1 MAFLGNDFI
10 ISSTILIVVIFSLL
24 YIFRKRI
31 FKFYYKETDFDL
43 FIRQIKRYLQEN
55 HPKINFN
62 YKILISSLN
71 IENPQTRCYIIID
84 NLVDQFI
91 NAKINTNF
99 IPHSISQN
107 QLWDSYTF
115 NAKPVGTKLPDDW
128 AKRKMVAAQRDNN
141 ICQRC
146 GKHTKPETTY
156 LFLLKSIKDGGQF
169 YLENLIIICRD
180 CHRVTTKKDLKYLDI
195 KDELNAFVKI

>member
-24 YIFRKRI
+24 YIFRKKI
-31 FKFYYKETDFDL
+31 FKAYYQEIDFDL
-43 FIRQIKRYLQEN
+43 FYKQIKEYLKTN

-62 YKILISSLN
+62 YKIITSSQNEL
-71 IENPQTRCYIIID
+71 NPQTRCYTIID
-84 NLVDQFI
+84 NLVEQFI
-91 NAKINTNF
+91 NTDIDTNF
-99 IPHSISQN
+99 TPSPISQN

-115 NAKPVGTKLPDDW
+115 NAKPIGTKLPDDW
-128 AKRKMVAAQRDNN
+128 AKRKMVAAQRDKN

-146 GKHTKPETTY
+146 GIHTKPENTH

-169 YLENLIIICRD
+169 YLENLIIICKD
-180 CHRVTTKKDLKYLDI
+180 CQKVTTKKDLKYLDI
-195 KDELNAFVKI
+195 KDELNSFVQ